1 MVRTLA
7 VLFRRD
13 PLRDCCHGAV
23 AYEGYQILWQDGR
36 PVTVG
41 IEGFCRHGQRLLG
54 LGRHLAGRPERLV
67 ELLCYPLAGVDEPL
81 TRLPGSRVRR
91 LFLERSGD
99 QGRLHFLDGTPTA
112 VVFDL
117 ARDESA
123 VLDWIGLPAIGD
135 GQRQW
140 LDLAARTVESTSPPP
155 RLPTPAG
162 VTVPSA
168 AGPAAVSLPS
178 LASTTPRG

>member
-1 MVRTLA
+1 MARTLTI
-7 VLFRRD
+7 LFCRD

-23 AYEGYQILWQDGR
+23 AYEGYLILWPDGR

-41 IEGFCRHGQRLLG
+41 IEGFCQRGQRLLG

-67 ELLCYPLAGVDEPL
+67 ELLCYPLAGMDEPL

-91 LFLERSGD
+91 LFLERTCGH
-99 QGRLHFLDGTPTA
+99 GRLHFLNGTPTA

-123 VLDWIGLPAIGD
+123 VLDWIGLSALGD

-140 LDLAARTVESTSPPP
+140 LDLAARMVEPTSPPP

-162 VTVPSA
+162 VTLPSA
-168 AGPAAVSLPS
+168 AGPAATSAQP
-178 LASTTPRG
+178 LASAAPQD